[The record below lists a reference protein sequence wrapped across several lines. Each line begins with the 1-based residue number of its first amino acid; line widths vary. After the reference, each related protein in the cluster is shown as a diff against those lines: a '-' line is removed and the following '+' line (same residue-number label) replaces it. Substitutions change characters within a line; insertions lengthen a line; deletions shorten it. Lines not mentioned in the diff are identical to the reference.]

1 MSLREL
7 TCGNADPS
15 DARWSLIL
23 ETEAQAIRDGRRV
36 LIQVDA
42 VYAAELLVLAEEV
55 VLVV

>member
-1 MSLREL
+1 MLIPA
-7 TCGNADPS
+7 TH
-15 DARWSLIL
+15 RWSLIL